1 MLGTRLGCKAA
12 DMIEAKEWGKMAAI
26 HGLETVAVPL
36 ELAVG
41 SLKTL
46 DMRIHEDSKHFFG
59 ANKLQCPA

>member
-1 MLGTRLGCKAA
+1 
-12 DMIEAKEWGKMAAI
+12 MIEAKEWGKMAAI

-59 ANKLQCPA
+59 ANKLHCPA